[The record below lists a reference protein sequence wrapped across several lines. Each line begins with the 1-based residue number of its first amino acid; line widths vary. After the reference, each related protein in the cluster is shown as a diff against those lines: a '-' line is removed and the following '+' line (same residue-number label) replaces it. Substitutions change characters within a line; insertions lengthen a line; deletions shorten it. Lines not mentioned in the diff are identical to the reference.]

1 MPCANEKR
9 RRISEGLISLSRAAV
24 LKCFTNANP
33 HHNHSPLCIKCL
45 RLSTFRWRVCSI
57 NHSGIVWTKT
67 ASLFYSVY
75 KIVSFKQNSSVKQLR
90 LKEKTQKW
98 LKRSINDPIAKTL
111 AENSHLTKTQLETLL
126 IDALT
131 ENIAEKSLKYE
142 EKAKLRIS
150 AVSRGAFNRT
160 LRQAKKNV
168 IQSVYTILLLGYL
181 GVLESTL
188 LDPYIEIA
196 NKLQTYMSTYRE
208 ALGGR
213 KAMDEYLT
221 VISMLR
227 KDLETSL
234 EQLSK
239 PKNMSGKM

>member
-1 MPCANEKR
+1 M
-9 RRISEGLISLSRAAV
+9 L
-24 LKCFTNANP
+24 
-33 HHNHSPLCIKCL
+33 
-45 RLSTFRWRVCSI
+45 
-57 NHSGIVWTKT
+57 TKT
-67 ASLFYSVY
+67 TSLFYSVY

-98 LKRSINDPIAKTL
+98 LKRSIDDPITKTL
-111 AENSHLTKTQLETLL
+111 AENSNLTKTQLETLL

-131 ENIAEKSLKYE
+131 ENIAQKSLKYE

-168 IQSVYTILLLGYL
+168 IQSVYTILLLGYV

-196 NKLQTYMSTYRE
+196 NKLQTYMSAYRE

-213 KAMDEYLT
+213 KATHEYIT

-227 KDLETSL
+227 KDLEASL